1 MNTAATIA
9 TTIATRMTIT
19 LRRDLGGRMAA
30 VNRSLLPVMEI
41 CSPGFAGSRW
51 IWPKEIVSFSD
62 DAISDEISR
71 HRLLLNEIEGKILKI
86 PNFWMRSWLIS
97 YRKPFSVDKESITTN
112 VRMSWTKFYFC
123 TNMPRHWKLG
133 LLTFQLLDHGF
144 SRTMVGQIHLG
155 TQILKR
161 WVVFHVFHECVYDVL
176 SYWGFLVSNAWNWL
190 VEDREAKRTAFLYFA
205 WSRLQISFEQHDG
218 APFLI
223 PCGKHFKG
231 D

>member
-30 VNRSLLPVMEI
+30 VNRSLLPVMES

-71 HRLLLNEIEGKILKI
+71 HRLLFNEIEGKILKI

-112 VRMSWTKFYFC
+112 ARMSWTKFYFC

-155 TQILKR
+155 TQIL
-161 WVVFHVFHECVYDVL
+161 
-176 SYWGFLVSNAWNWL
+176 
-190 VEDREAKRTAFLYFA
+190 
-205 WSRLQISFEQHDG
+205 
-218 APFLI
+218 
-223 PCGKHFKG
+223 
-231 D
+231 